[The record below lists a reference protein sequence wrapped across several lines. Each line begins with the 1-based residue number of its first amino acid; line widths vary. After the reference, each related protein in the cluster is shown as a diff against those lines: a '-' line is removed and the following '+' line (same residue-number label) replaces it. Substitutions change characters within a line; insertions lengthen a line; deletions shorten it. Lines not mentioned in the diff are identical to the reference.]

1 MRTGDASLE
10 AATALRQSLSRL
22 TRRLRLERHDRALSL
37 GKLSVLG
44 HLHRD
49 GALTPSALAQA
60 EAVQP
65 QSLTRLLADLEVAG
79 LALRRQDPRDGRQY
93 LIEITPDGRET
104 LRRDARAQAA
114 WLADAIAAQL
124 NSTELEVLRL
134 AAGLMDRL
142 AELPASP
149 RAADSGGDA
158 PGDTAWPE

>member
-1 MRTGDASLE
+1 
-10 AATALRQSLSRL
+10 
-22 TRRLRLERHDRALSL
+22 
-37 GKLSVLG
+37 VLG

-65 QSLTRLLADLEVAG
+65 QSLTRLLADLEAAG

-93 LIEITPDGRET
+93 LIGITPEGRET
-104 LRRDARAQAA
+104 LRRDAQAQAA
-114 WLADAIAAQL
+114 WLARAMEAQL
-124 NSTELEVLRL
+124 TAAEQGVLRL

-149 RAADSGGDA
+149 RAVDSNGDA
-158 PGDTAWPE
+158 PDAAAWPE